1 MTENILY
8 VRCDKSFCQNRYKV
22 LKVTNSKVEDAICD
36 MCGNEF
42 ERVTNKQAKQ
52 YFDSEYSIPNSAN
65 PKDSFEK
72 LGSSAKSLIKNP
84 SNRMQNIYTTIIVII
99 VFCLMVAYCGDT
111 GVEEGGPRF
120 FGDVR

>member
-1 MTENILY
+1 MTENNSY

-22 LKVTNSKVEDAICD
+22 LKIPNSKVEDATCD
-36 MCGNEF
+36 ICGNEF
-42 ERVTNKQAKQ
+42 ERVNKKQAKK
-52 YFDSEYSIPNSAN
+52 YFDNEYSIPSSTI

-72 LGSSAKSLIKNP
+72 LGNSAKSLIKDP
-84 SNRMQNIYTTIIVII
+84 SERTQNIYTTIIVII